1 MNNYRIVIDPGHG
14 GEDPGASGNGIIEK
28 NLTLE
33 ISRYMYDR
41 FKELG
46 IPVYITRTTDETISP
61 TERVNRILNAFGNNK
76 NVIVVSNH
84 INAGDRT
91 RNMWLILGIVYNFNK
106 LRILLNIMV

>member
-84 INAGDRT
+84 INAGGRARVECD
-91 RNMWLILGIVYNFNK
+91 
-106 LRILLNIMV
+106 